1 MPRAA
6 AGRATARRE
15 GRELVVHA
23 KRPIIHLQRR
33 RRVGAHE
40 EHRTMKPP
48 SATPKSRRSRRSRL
62 LLSAIAVALVAAAAA
77 LLLAAGPSEQPMPAA
92 RAVHDHPSSHAPSS
106 ADRADVETLVA
117 YNRSIELDG
126 AQEAVREEALS
137 ALPAPCCAQFSAATC
152 CCECNLA
159 RATWGLAKHL
169 IASEGL
175 DATAVRERVAA
186 WHGSL
191 NPAGFAGNACFTG
204 GCNRA
209 FAEDGCGGMEEGHLV
224 F

>member
-1 MPRAA
+1 
-6 AGRATARRE
+6 
-15 GRELVVHA
+15 
-23 KRPIIHLQRR
+23 
-33 RRVGAHE
+33 
-40 EHRTMKPP
+40 MKPT

-62 LLSAIAVALVAAAAA
+62 LLSAIAVAVVAASAA
-77 LLLAAGPSEQPMPAA
+77 LLLATGPSEPPMPAA
-92 RAVHDHPSSHAPSS
+92 RATHDHPSPHPSS
-106 ADRADVETLVA
+106 TAARTDVETLVA
-117 YNRSIELDG
+117 YNRSITLDG

-169 IASEGL
+169 ITSEGL